1 LSEHLVPDTT
11 PARPKRIPAY
21 RRRMMIALTL
31 VIAAGFVLGVLL
43 PAS

>member
-1 LSEHLVPDTT
+1 VPDS
-11 PARPKRIPAY
+11 PEARRRPRRIPAY
-21 RRRMMIALTL
+21 RRRMMIALAL